1 MSSRDNFHKV
11 KDVKSILSIVG
22 NNTGEGTGLSVDT
35 AGFEEAAAVFNIGDS
50 GDTLSGS
57 VYMTLSVQESDNGST
72 GWADVPAANVIG
84 PNQGLLIDAPAEDSL
99 IVQIGVKG
107 AKRYLRAYIAF
118 TGTHTNG
125 TPIGATIRLC
135 GGAHEPVQ
143 TT

>member
-11 KDVKSILSIVG
+11 KAVKSILSILG
-22 NNTGEGTGLSVDT
+22 NNTSEGTGTSVDT
-35 AGFEEAAAVFNIGDS
+35 AGWEEAEAIFNIGDS

-57 VYMTLSVQESDNGST
+57 VYMTLSVQESADGST

-84 PNQGLLIDAPAEDSL
+84 PNQGLVIDAPAEDSL
-99 IVQIGVKG
+99 IVHIGVKG
-107 AKRYLRAYIAF
+107 AKRHLRAYIAF

-125 TPIGATIRLC
+125 TPIGAVIQL
-135 GGAHEPVQ
+135 GGAAHEPGQ